1 MFLIIKFGKKISI
14 LNINRNIKQ
23 HFQLLLIFYL
33 LKKLI
38 YKLKLLKKYEIY
50 NIIYLLLVLKQ
61 NITKKIDR

>member
-1 MFLIIKFGKKISI
+1 MQKKINNKNIKLKIIFLIIKFGKKISI

-38 YKLKLLKKYEIY
+38 YKLKLLKK
-50 NIIYLLLVLKQ
+50 
-61 NITKKIDR
+61 